1 MLTKRQ
7 VEVTDVYD
15 KTVNSP
21 KQFVVNVGGA
31 GSSKSHSVAQLQIQ
45 NLFNEPNRKIA
56 IGRKT
61 FPALRMT
68 AYKLVIDLLKD
79 YGLYNVENHNK
90 SENVYVNPLNN
101 SSIQFFSLDD
111 PEKIKSADF
120 NDIWLEEANE
130 FTYEDYLVLKMRLR
144 APSTKMNKMYLTLNP
159 VDENNWIATKLS
171 NDPAVDLIRSTY
183 HDNPFLTPEYIA
195 ILENLINEDANY
207 YRIYVLGEWGKLENI
222 IFSNW
227 QIVDD
232 LPKDFEKRA
241 YGLDFGYVNPTA
253 FIFEG
258 IAGKDL
264 YIDELLYET
273 KLTNSDLISRLKE
286 FPRLDI
292 HADSAEPQRIEELA
306 RAGLP
311 CYPANKDVKLGIDNI
326 KRFNLK
332 ITKRSVNVIKEI
344 RGYQRKKDKDGKVL
358 EEPVK
363 FNDHA
368 MDGMR
373 YGAMGMADRIHSGAI
388 GLHQESKFILK
399 KAPNSEGR

>member
-1 MLTKRQ
+1 MSKRQ

-15 KTVNSP
+15 KTLSSP

-31 GSSKSHSVAQLQIQ
+31 GSSKSYSIAQLLIQ
-45 NLFNEPNRKIA
+45 TLFNEQNHKIA

-79 YGLYNVENHNK
+79 YGLYNINNHNK
-90 SENVYVNPLNN
+90 TENIYVNPLKN
-101 SSIQFFSLDD
+101 SSMQFFSLDD

-144 APSTKMNKMYLTLNP
+144 APSVSGRMNKMYLSLNP
-159 VDENNWIATKLS
+159 IDENNWIAMKLS
-171 NDPAVDLIRSTY
+171 KDPTVDIIRSTY
-183 HDNPFLTPEYIA
+183 HDNPHLTPEYVA

-207 YRIYVLGEWGKLENI
+207 YRIYVQGEWGKLENI
-222 IFSNW
+222 IFNNW
-227 QIVDD
+227 QIVDEM
-232 LPKDFEKRA
+232 PAEFEKQA

-253 FIFEG
+253 FIHEG
-258 IAGKDL
+258 IIGKDL

-273 KLTNSDLISRLKE
+273 KLTNSDLISRLTG
-286 FPRLDI
+286 FPLLDI
-292 HADSAEPQRIEELA
+292 YADSAEPQRIEELT
-306 RAGLP
+306 RSGLD
-311 CYPANKDVKLGIDNI
+311 CYPANKDVKLGIDNL
-326 KRFNLK
+326 KRFHLK
-332 ITKRSVNVIKEI
+332 ITKRSINVIKEI

-363 FNDHA
+363 FNDHS
-368 MDGMR
+368 MDGLR
-373 YGAMGMADRIHSGAI
+373 YGAMGLTFVEPEDTTQITTFDSRRLVNIDI
-388 GLHQESKFILK
+388 
-399 KAPNSEGR
+399 